1 VKIFQDRND
10 AGRQLAA
17 ALRQYR
23 GGKDQIVLALPRGG
37 VPVAFEVAA
46 DLGAPL
52 GLLIVRKIGAPAQPE
67 LAIGAVA
74 SGGVV
79 VRNDEVIRLLGI
91 TDAALSRATESAQS
105 ELAAKER
112 LYGVATAA
120 TEVEG
125 RTVILVDDGAATGAT
140 MRAAV
145 AAAKARSAGR
155 VVVALPTA
163 SAEAA
168 ATLSREADELVC
180 IETPEPYLA
189 VGYWYADFDQV
200 ADDEV
205 RRLLEQAR
213 PGPVIRPPLSP

>member
-1 VKIFQDRND
+1 MRVVKRFQNRHD

-17 ALRQYR
+17 ALWQYR
-23 GGKDQIVLALPRGG
+23 DRPDQVVLALPRGG
-37 VPVAFEVAA
+37 VPVAFEVARS
-46 DLGAPL
+46 LNAPL
-52 GLLIVRKIGAPAQPE
+52 GLLIVRKIGAPGQPE

-79 VRNDEVIRLLGI
+79 IHNDEIIRMLGVS
-91 TDAALSRATESAQS
+91 DEALARATRAAEE

-112 LYGVATAA
+112 LYGTTAA
-120 TEVEG
+120 GTRIDG
-125 RTVILVDDGAATGAT
+125 RTVFLVDDGAATGAT

-145 AAAKARSAGR
+145 AAAKARAAAR

-163 SAEAA
+163 AAESA

-189 VGYWYADFDQV
+189 VGYWYVDFQQV
-200 ADDEV
+200 ADTEV
-205 RRLLEQAR
+205 RQLVDRAR
-213 PGPVIRPPLSP
+213 SAPATGA